1 MDDKARSYE
10 DRYICD
16 HATTLRLYSLSV
28 SIGFILVPSSL
39 PDRNGFISSAEKYII
54 LRDIG
59 VTKKKRGGGGGGE
72 DINSNSDEW
81 LG

>member
-1 MDDKARSYE
+1 MTKLEATKS
-10 DRYICD
+10 RYICD